1 MTVRPPAGTLAG
13 MSEQAQYTIILASGQ
28 RFGPADLDTIAQ
40 WAREGRVPRD
50 SVLQAASPDAPPRSV
65 LAVPMLA
72 AIIGAPPTVAG
83 PVVAPAD
90 SVLST
95 IIPYR
100 NSAALTAYY
109 LGVIALI
116 PFLGLFAAPF
126 AIGFGVFGI
135 RAYHRDPRCRGVVH
149 AWVGIALG
157 LLSVVI
163 AALIL
168 LVVVP
173 YL

>member
-1 MTVRPPAGTLAG
+1 
-13 MSEQAQYTIILASGQ
+13 MSEQARYLIILADGR
-28 RFGPADLDTIAQ
+28 RFGPADLDTVAQ

-50 SVLQAASPDAPPRSV
+50 AVLQADDPGSPPRSV

-72 AIIGAPPTVAG
+72 SIIGAPPTVTG

-126 AIGFGVFGI
+126 AIGFGVVGI
-135 RAYHRDPRCRGVVH
+135 RAYYRDPRCRGVVH

-168 LVVVP
+168 IVVP
-173 YL
+173 IL

>member
-1 MTVRPPAGTLAG
+1 
-13 MSEQAQYTIILASGQ
+13 MSEQARYFIILADGR
-28 RFGPADLDTIAQ
+28 RFGPADLDTVAQ

-50 SVLQAASPDAPPRSV
+50 AVLQADDPDSPPRSV

-72 AIIGAPPTVAG
+72 SIIGAPPTVAG
-83 PVVAPAD
+83 PVAASAD
-90 SVLST
+90 SALST

-126 AIGFGVFGI
+126 AIGFGVVGI
-135 RAYHRDPRCRGVVH
+135 RAYGRDPRRKGIVH

-173 YL
+173 NL